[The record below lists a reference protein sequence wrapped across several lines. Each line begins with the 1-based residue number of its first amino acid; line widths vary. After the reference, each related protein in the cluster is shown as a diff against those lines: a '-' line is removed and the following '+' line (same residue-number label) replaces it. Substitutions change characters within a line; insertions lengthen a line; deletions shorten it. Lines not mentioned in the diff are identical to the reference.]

1 MTAYMKGDLI
11 SKGFIDDAIEITDE
25 KYVELRNSIL
35 SGKKVSIR
43 NGEPFIYSGDKRTV
57 YQLVNNL
64 VTSQEILKEDET
76 PEGWQDTEPT
86 PEPINYSTVSKL
98 KLKRKLEQITEE
110 GETDSLWVK
119 LRALMIANP
128 DMWDEWIIAG
138 DIDIDDTMSVSAYT
152 AMGKDKPWMQDL
164 FNDIN
169 TQQS

>member
-1 MTAYMKGDLI
+1 MMEYYKDSNNDVYAFELDGSQDHLITEDMTAVSNPPTDKHQW
-11 SKGFIDDAIEITDE
+11 ID
-25 KYVELRNSIL
+25 
-35 SGKKVSIR
+35 GKWALPI
-43 NGEPFIYSGDKRTV
+43 
-57 YQLVNNL
+57 
-64 VTSQEILKEDET
+64 
-76 PEGWQDTEPT
+76 
-86 PEPINYSTVSKL
+86 INYSTVSKL

-152 AMGKDKPWMQDL
+152 AMGKDKPWMQNL
-164 FNDIN
+164 INEIN